1 MANRRLQI
9 EKMQQKASEFS
20 DGLDE
25 LAMDMQESLDNLPES
40 LFDSQMAVTMQER
53 IDAVEILRDA
63 LSDFSEEKL

>member
-63 LSDFSEEKL
+63 LSDFSEEEL